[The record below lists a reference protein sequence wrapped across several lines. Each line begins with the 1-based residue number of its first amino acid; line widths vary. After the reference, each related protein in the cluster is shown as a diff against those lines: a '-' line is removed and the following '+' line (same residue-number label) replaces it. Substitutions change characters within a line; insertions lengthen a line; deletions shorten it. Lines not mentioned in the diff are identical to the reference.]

1 MSLLILPA
9 FLRTSFIALSVM
21 LLASCAA
28 DSHHRAGMSALDKG
42 DYATAIN
49 ELKQAVDLAPKD
61 VEFKKDWLQKRELAT
76 TTLLSKADAA
86 INAGHLPEAT
96 DYYKTILKYE
106 RENARA
112 LKGLQD
118 IARIGQANEEATE
131 ARKLLKQGDIAQA
144 SQWASRALENY
155 PDQSEAKA
163 VKREIELQQSKIIQA
178 TQSLSA
184 LYKKPINLEFR
195 DASVKMVFEALSRT
209 TGINFIFDREV
220 KGDQRTT
227 VFLKQ
232 TSLEDSIDVILTT
245 NQLEKKILNATSV
258 LIYPN
263 TPAKVKEYQDLM
275 VKAFYLA
282 NVDAKQAAS
291 MLKTVLK
298 VKEVFVDDKYNMLIL
313 RENPEAIA
321 LAEKLIALHDLDEP
335 EVMLE
340 VAVLEVNRSRLLN
353 LGVQF
358 PDQLTVSPL
367 GGTVTSS
374 GSGTTGSGIRTFKL
388 NDLRNLNGDTLG
400 ITVPTATLNFQKTD
414 GDANLLA
421 NPSLRVRDRE
431 KAKIMIGDKVPVVTT
446 TSTANG
452 FVAENIQYLDVGLKL
467 EVEPNMHLRD
477 EIGLKI
483 ALEVSSLVS
492 AIKTNNGSQA
502 YQIGTRNYSSA
513 LRLKDGETQ
522 LLAGLISDDDR
533 SSANRIPL
541 LGDLPVLGRLFS
553 SQSDNRRKTE
563 IVMSI
568 TPHLIRNI
576 QRKDPSSE
584 SFWSGTESTLRTK
597 PLQLRPL
604 DTSPAQNPVKTN
616 PPSATPSEG
625 GASPSTVN
633 TSGLKFSWKGVP
645 QVKVGES
652 FTVELSIDSRE
663 PLRAT
668 PLQLGFNP
676 DDVEVVAVRE
686 GNFFSK
692 SGKSTF
698 AHVIDKPS
706 GRVSVG
712 TSTSDAGGAKGA
724 GTLMAVEFKAKKEN
738 PSAEIQLL
746 AVTPIGSSQAIG
758 KPETLAPLKINIT
771 R

>member
-9 FLRTSFIALSVM
+9 ILRTSFIALSVM

-86 INAGHLPEAT
+86 INAGHLPEAA
-96 DYYKTILKYE
+96 DHYKTILKYE

-163 VKREIELQQSKIIQA
+163 VKREIELQQSKIIQT

-245 NQLEKKILNATSV
+245 NHLEKKILNATSV

-298 VKEVFVDDKYNMLIL
+298 VK
-313 RENPEAIA
+313 
-321 LAEKLIALHDLDEP
+321 
-335 EVMLE
+335 
-340 VAVLEVNRSRLLN
+340 
-353 LGVQF
+353 
-358 PDQLTVSPL
+358 
-367 GGTVTSS
+367 
-374 GSGTTGSGIRTFKL
+374 
-388 NDLRNLNGDTLG
+388 
-400 ITVPTATLNFQKTD
+400 
-414 GDANLLA
+414 
-421 NPSLRVRDRE
+421 
-431 KAKIMIGDKVPVVTT
+431 
-446 TSTANG
+446 
-452 FVAENIQYLDVGLKL
+452 
-467 EVEPNMHLRD
+467 
-477 EIGLKI
+477 
-483 ALEVSSLVS
+483 
-492 AIKTNNGSQA
+492 
-502 YQIGTRNYSSA
+502 
-513 LRLKDGETQ
+513 
-522 LLAGLISDDDR
+522 
-533 SSANRIPL
+533 
-541 LGDLPVLGRLFS
+541 
-553 SQSDNRRKTE
+553 
-563 IVMSI
+563 
-568 TPHLIRNI
+568 
-576 QRKDPSSE
+576 
-584 SFWSGTESTLRTK
+584 
-597 PLQLRPL
+597 
-604 DTSPAQNPVKTN
+604 
-616 PPSATPSEG
+616 
-625 GASPSTVN
+625 
-633 TSGLKFSWKGVP
+633 
-645 QVKVGES
+645 
-652 FTVELSIDSRE
+652 
-663 PLRAT
+663 
-668 PLQLGFNP
+668 
-676 DDVEVVAVRE
+676 
-686 GNFFSK
+686 
-692 SGKSTF
+692 
-698 AHVIDKPS
+698 
-706 GRVSVG
+706 
-712 TSTSDAGGAKGA
+712 
-724 GTLMAVEFKAKKEN
+724 
-738 PSAEIQLL
+738 
-746 AVTPIGSSQAIG
+746 
-758 KPETLAPLKINIT
+758 
-771 R
+771 